1 MDQFE
6 KKNKLNGCPKIFF
19 FFWENMHFKKKK
31 EKERKGKI
39 QLASNPQGL
48 QYMHHLET

>member
-1 MDQFE
+1 MVAM
-6 KKNKLNGCPKIFF
+6 KFF
-19 FFWENMHFKKKK
+19 LFGKTCISGRRKKKK
-31 EKERKGKI
+31 GKGKI